1 MNANQKKFTVTVGI
15 PAYNEEANI
24 VAVLESI
31 VGQERILFQLEKII
45 VICDGCKDQTEEKA
59 REFARHHPSIDVI
72 SDGERLGKAKRL
84 NQLRKMSQSGFVINF
99 DADVVLKDQLVIDRM
114 IKFFEDEDVAL
125 VCANNQPVSG
135 QTLVGKI
142 TQASDLL
149 WYEVRKDFKNGENIY
164 NSSGSAAALRKS
176 FADSLEY
183 PEGTVADQQF
193 IYLKAKEQ
201 KKEFR
206 FVRDAIVLYR
216 SPSILRDFF
225 VQASRS
231 LGEKHS
237 LSSHFD
243 PSFQEE
249 YIIPRRYKLRA
260 IAKQLFANPLYTA
273 CALFFQ
279 ILLRLR
285 PIQDSSMYKSGIW
298 ETVESTKKK
307 LSLD

>member
-1 MNANQKKFTVTVGI
+1 MNANQKKITVTVGI

-24 VAVLESI
+24 ASVLESI

-45 VICDGCKDQTEEKA
+45 VICDGCTDQTEERA
-59 REFARHHPSIDVI
+59 REFARHHPNIDVI

-84 NQLRKMSQSGFVINF
+84 NQIRTMNQSDFVINF
-99 DADVVLKDQLVIDRM
+99 DADVILEDQLVIDRI
-114 IKFFEDEDVAL
+114 IKSFNNDDVAL
-125 VCANNQPVSG
+125 ACANNQPVNG
-135 QTLVGKI
+135 QTFVGKI

-149 WYEVRKDFKNGENIY
+149 WYEIRKDFKNGENIY

-231 LGEKHS
+231 LGEKHPIS
-237 LSSHFD
+237 AYFD
-243 PSFQEE
+243 SSFQDE
-249 YIIPRRYKLRA
+249 YIIPRHYKLRG
-260 IAKQLFANPLYTA
+260 IAHQIIANPIYTI
-273 CALFFQ
+273 CAIVCQ
-279 ILLRLR
+279 IMLRLK
-285 PIQDSSMYKSGIW
+285 PIQDPSMYKSGIW
-298 ETVESTKKK
+298 EVAGSTKKNVI
-307 LSLD
+307 S